1 MNIAILG
8 AGSVGGAL
16 ADQLERAGH
25 AVTIA
30 ARNPNSDS
38 VAKALARNSRLK
50 VASPVEAVAAAQ
62 VTLLATPF
70 QANEQALSEV
80 EDALTGKVL
89 IDCTNPVGPGLTH
102 GLDNRQSGS
111 ALVQE
116 LVPAAHVVK
125 AFTIYGYE
133 NFEDNS
139 FPAANV
145 KPAMLYCG
153 NNLRAKGIVSGLI
166 TDLGWDPVDVG
177 NLDQALHLEHMTLLW
192 VRMVRINKASPHL
205 VWARLTK

>member
-8 AGSVGGAL
+8 VGSVGGAL

-25 AVTIA
+25 QVTIA

-38 VAKALARNSRLK
+38 VAKALARNPRLK
-50 VASPVEAVAAAQ
+50 VSSPVEAVEAAQ

-70 QANEQALSEV
+70 QANEQALAEV

-111 ALVQE
+111 AFVQD
-116 LVPAAHVVK
+116 LLPAAHVVK

-192 VRMVRINKASPHL
+192 VRMVRINKASPHF